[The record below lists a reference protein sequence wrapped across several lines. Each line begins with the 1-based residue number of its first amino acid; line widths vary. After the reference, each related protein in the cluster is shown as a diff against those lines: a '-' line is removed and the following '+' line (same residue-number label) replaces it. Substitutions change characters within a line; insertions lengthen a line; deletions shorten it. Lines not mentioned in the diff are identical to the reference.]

1 MIVISLQGIAKSYP
15 LGDVLRGV
23 DWEIKTGEKIALL
36 GKNGSGKTTLMGIL
50 SGRLLP
56 DEGIRT
62 TARGVR
68 IAEISQIP
76 TREAGRKLYDYLLD
90 SRGDIKQLQD
100 AVAELTKAVAAN
112 PHDAHLQARLGEAQ
126 EQLEH
131 AGGYDFE
138 HQVELVLS
146 GLGFSQS
153 QWSQP
158 LSTFSGGER
167 TRIELARLLLTPADL
182 WLLDEPTNHLDIPA
196 VEWLEGFLADS
207 PVACVLVS
215 HDRALLERFAG
226 RIVEM
231 VEGTLEFYDGNYQY
245 YRTERQ
251 ARYERRKK
259 AYEMQQAEIKRIEDF
274 IQKNIAGQK
283 TKQAQSRR
291 LALSK
296 LDRLKAP
303 TQDRRSMALGFEAQR
318 SSYREVLKVRDL
330 TLRIADRTL
339 LDSVSFECERGDKIG
354 VIGPNGAGKST
365 LLLAIIKGNGDYDG
379 HIRLGERVEI
389 AYFDQHLEI
398 LSGHS
403 TVIEEIWD
411 EYPHFDA
418 GQLRSYLA
426 RFLFTGDDVFKPVS
440 ALSGGEKS
448 RLALAKLMLTKA
460 NLLIMDEPTN
470 HLDIGAREVLEEALA
485 AFEGTAIVVSH
496 DRKFLDHFATK
507 ILYVADQNVSLSLGN
522 YSDWAYRQ
530 SVAQAESMPVEQKKD
545 KSSQAAQEWQRRKAL
560 RAEARRIER
569 RRKELEDNIAKLER
583 DVQEIETQLADE
595 SLAREWEKLAEL
607 TERRSVLY
615 DQLALLYDDLD
626 AVPDCP
632 TD

>member
-1 MIVISLQGIAKSYP
+1 MILASLQKITKSYP

-23 DWEIKTGEKIALL
+23 DWEIKSGEKIALL
-36 GKNGSGKTTLMGIL
+36 GKNGSGKTTLLGIL

-56 DEGIRT
+56 DDGVRT
-62 TARGVR
+62 TARGAR

-90 SRGDIKQLQD
+90 SRSDIRQLHT
-100 AVAELTKAVAAN
+100 AVAELAEAVAAN
-112 PHDAHLQARLGEAQ
+112 PDDVDLQNRLGEAQ
-126 EQLEH
+126 QKLEH
-131 AGGYDFE
+131 VGGYDFE
-138 HQVELVLS
+138 HQVELVLT
-146 GLGFSQS
+146 GLGFSKS
-153 QWSQP
+153 QWLQQ

-167 TRIELARLLLTPADL
+167 TRVELARLLLTPADL

-196 VEWLEGFLADS
+196 VEWLEGYLADS

-231 VEGTLEFYDGNYQY
+231 VQGTVEFYDGNYQY
-245 YRTERQ
+245 YRTERE

-259 AYEMQQAEIKRIEDF
+259 AYEMQRAEIKRIEEF

-296 LDRLKAP
+296 LERLKAP
-303 TQDRRSMALGFEAQR
+303 TKDRRSMALGFEAQR
-318 SSYREVLKVRDL
+318 SSYREVLKVHNL

-339 LDSVSFECERGDKIG
+339 LENVSFECERGDKIG

-365 LLLAIIKGNGDYDG
+365 LLLAIIKENGDHDG
-379 HIRLGERVEI
+379 RIRLGERVEI

-418 GQLRSYLA
+418 GELRSYLA
-426 RFLFTGDDVFKPVS
+426 RFLFTGDDVFKPVT
-440 ALSGGEKS
+440 ALSGGEKC

-470 HLDIGAREVLEEALA
+470 HLDIGAREVLEEALC

-496 DRKFLDHFATK
+496 DRKFLDHFTTK
-507 ILYVADQNVSLSLGN
+507 ILYVADRNAWLSLGN
-522 YSDWAYRQ
+522 YSDWAYRRAQ
-530 SVAQAESMPVEQKKD
+530 AQAESAEVEQKKE
-545 KSSQAAQEWQRRKAL
+545 KTSQAAQEWQQRKAL
-560 RAEARRIER
+560 RSEARRIER
-569 RRKELEDNIAKLER
+569 RRKELEDNIASLEQEVQ
-583 DVQEIETQLADE
+583 DVEVELADE
-595 SLAREWEKLAEL
+595 SLAREWERLAEL
-607 TERRSVLY
+607 TDRRTALY
-615 DQLALLYDDLD
+615 DRLADLYDELD
-626 AVPDCP
+626 AVPEAPKD
-632 TD
+632 